1 MARHPLSPAFDAP
14 PDPRAGPIALAVL
27 TAVAVF
33 LVGGVLPSA
42 AFFDTGEFGAVAW
55 RLGISHPPGHPA
67 HAAVTGAILRLPL
80 GDVPFRANLA
90 SALCL
95 ATALGAFALLLR
107 ALAPRLSVIG
117 IVAAAALPAVMP
129 AIWLQGVRAEVY
141 ALQLLLSVGL
151 AGLCLAVARGRDA
164 RALPAL
170 ALTFGLAGANHSLLG
185 LALVPAALLAIAL
198 GRPGRRAL
206 LAAVPAGA
214 LGLSAYLW
222 LPLRATGGGEVGWGR
237 PDTLADFW
245 AVLSA
250 KDWQGNL
257 VRTEALDLADNAYQV
272 VDYLMS
278 QIGYAPAGLFFI
290 VLAAGALTGGRRT
303 RGLILACL
311 AVAACV
317 IATRFFYPFDA
328 LNPDMGGYFA
338 PALLALVAA
347 VVVAADAFTLRAGVL
362 AMSTLPVVLLFSGG
376 AHDPGQRRGARVAEP
391 LVRGMLD
398 EVPPGGALVMSDYST
413 LFGAWSLRAAE
424 GYRPDV
430 GLVFRGQAG
439 RGWYIDRLAT
449 ISPEWALRLADFPAA
464 FARPDV
470 RLEPGVLLDR
480 LGPLAAG
487 LRASGLTLAVDA
499 ATGAPDAGEAA
510 LARAFDRVL
519 PGDPTRADLDAR
531 RTLGALHLSH
541 AEAHL
546 ARGPAAPPA
555 ARERARWHLTR
566 VEALAPG
573 DPATAALAARLGP
586 PPVPETPDDPPP

>member
-1 MARHPLSPAFDAP
+1 MARHPLSPTFDAP
-14 PDPRAGPIALAVL
+14 PDPRAGPVALAVL

-55 RLGISHPPGHPA
+55 RLSISHPPGHPV

-95 ATALGAFALLLR
+95 AAALGAFALLLR

-117 IVAAAALPAVMP
+117 IIAAAALPAVMP

-185 LALVPAALLAIAL
+185 LALVPVALLAIAL

-222 LPLRATGGGEVGWGR
+222 LPLRATAGDEVGWGR

-272 VDYLMS
+272 TDYLMS
-278 QIGYAPAGLFFI
+278 QIGYAPAGLFFV
-290 VLAAGALTGGRRT
+290 VLAAGGAGRRAADARPHPRLPGRGRLRDRDAVLLPLRRPQPGHGRLLRAGPAGPRRRGRRGGRRLHPAGGRAGDVHPAGGAAVQ
-303 RGLILACL
+303 RGGRTIRGSAGARGSPSRWC
-311 AVAACV
+311 AACW
-317 IATRFFYPFDA
+317 TRC
-328 LNPDMGGYFA
+328 
-338 PALLALVAA
+338 
-347 VVVAADAFTLRAGVL
+347 
-362 AMSTLPVVLLFSGG
+362 
-376 AHDPGQRRGARVAEP
+376 
-391 LVRGMLD
+391 
-398 EVPPGGALVMSDYST
+398 
-413 LFGAWSLRAAE
+413 
-424 GYRPDV
+424 RP
-430 GLVFRGQAG
+430 AG
-439 RGWYIDRLAT
+439 RW
-449 ISPEWALRLADFPAA
+449 
-464 FARPDV
+464 
-470 RLEPGVLLDR
+470 
-480 LGPLAAG
+480 
-487 LRASGLTLAVDA
+487 
-499 ATGAPDAGEAA
+499 
-510 LARAFDRVL
+510 
-519 PGDPTRADLDAR
+519 
-531 RTLGALHLSH
+531 
-541 AEAHL
+541 
-546 ARGPAAPPA
+546 
-555 ARERARWHLTR
+555 
-566 VEALAPG
+566 
-573 DPATAALAARLGP
+573 
-586 PPVPETPDDPPP
+586 

>member
-1 MARHPLSPAFDAP
+1 MATHRFDPGFETP
-14 PDPRAGPIALAVL
+14 PDPRTGGLALAV
-27 TAVAVF
+27 TAAVAVF
-33 LVGGVLPSA
+33 LIGGVLPSG

-55 RLGISHPPGHPA
+55 RLSISHPPGHPV
-67 HAAVTGAILRLPL
+67 HAAVTGAVLRLPFA
-80 GDVPFRANLA
+80 DVPFRANLS

-95 ATALGAFALLLR
+95 AAALGAFAVLLR
-107 ALAPRLSVIG
+107 ALAPRLSVVG
-117 IVAAAALPAVMP
+117 VVAAAALPAVMP

-151 AGLCLAVARGRDA
+151 AGLCLAVARGRDQ

-185 LALVPAALLAIAL
+185 LAFVPLALLALFL
-198 GRPGRRAL
+198 GRPSRRAL
-206 LAAVPAGA
+206 LAAVPAGL
-214 LGLSAYLW
+214 LGLSTYLW
-222 LPLRATGGGEVGWGR
+222 LPLRATAGAEIGWGR
-237 PDTLADFW
+237 PDTAADFW

-257 VRTEALDLADNAYQV
+257 VRTEALDLVDNGFAV
-272 VDYLMS
+272 LDYLMG
-278 QIGYAPAGLFFI
+278 QIGYAPAGLFFVVI
-290 VLAAGALTGGRRT
+290 AAGTLVGGRRT
-303 RGLILACL
+303 RGLVLACL
-311 AVAACV
+311 GLAGTVV
-317 IATRFFYPFDA
+317 ATRFFYPFDA

-338 PALLALVAA
+338 PALLALLAA
-347 VVVAADAFTLRAGVL
+347 VVVSADVFTLRAGLV
-362 AMSTLPVVLLFSGG
+362 AMSTLPVVLLFVGG
-376 AHDPGQRRGARVAEP
+376 GHDPGRRQGARVAEP

-424 GYRPDV
+424 GLRPDV

-439 RGWYIDRLAT
+439 RSWYIDRLAQV
-449 ISPEWALRLADFPAA
+449 SPAWALRLATFPEG
-464 FARPDV
+464 FDRPDV

-480 LGPLAAG
+480 LGPLTAG
-487 LRASGLTLAVDA
+487 LRASGLTLAVDDA
-499 ATGAPDAGEAA
+499 SGTPDAPIAE

-519 PGDPTRADLDAR
+519 PGPPTAADLDAR

-546 ARGPAAPPA
+546 ARGLPPSPA
-555 ARERARWHLTR
+555 ARERAHWHLSR

-573 DPATAALAARLGP
+573 DPATAALAARLAAP
-586 PPVPETPDDPPP
+586 